1 MLLETWESLTCI
13 GIMGE
18 SCPQLLRLDTELKI
32 YYLSLISGSWP
43 FIRMDTSR
51 KEMVTSSSANMTPA
65 QTAIIR
71 NNKDSFTFVHK
82 L

>member
-1 MLLETWESLTCI
+1 
-13 GIMGE
+13 MGE

-43 FIRMDTSR
+43 FIRMDKSR
-51 KEMVTSSSANMTPA
+51 KEMLTSSSANTTPA

-71 NNKDSFTFVHK
+71 KTIKAVLLLCINHRDPRA
-82 L
+82 